1 MILIIDNYDS
11 FTYNLMQY
19 AGMIANDVVLYKNDN
34 VKIKALDFKQ
44 VSHIIISPGPGL
56 PHDSNLSHYVL
67 AIAEKE
73 KIPLLGVC
81 LGHQLIAMYYGA
93 KIIKAKNIMHGKL
106 SKINIIKKCE
116 IYKGIETNFFA
127 TRYHSL
133 IIDSNKMPNSLRI
146 TSIDDV
152 NNEIMGLHHK
162 NLPIYGIQFHPESI
176 QTKCGYKMIE
186 NFLNIVV

>member
-1 MILIIDNYDS
+1 MLDPSTSIASAPELISNSLSD
-11 FTYNLMQY
+11 
-19 AGMIANDVVLYKNDN
+19 
-34 VKIKALDFKQ
+34 
-44 VSHIIISPGPGL
+44 IIISPGPGTPL
-56 PHDSNLSHYVL
+56 DANLSYYVL

-81 LGHQLIAMYYGA
+81 LGHQLIAMHYGA
-93 KIIKAKNIMHGKL
+93 KIIQAKNIMHGKL
-106 SKINIIKKCE
+106 SKINIVKKCE
-116 IYKGIETNFFA
+116 IYKGIEANFFA

-133 IIDSNKMPNSLRI
+133 IVDSNKMPNSLRI

-162 NLPIYGIQFHPESI
+162 RLPIYGIQFHPESI